1 MAPPV
6 CIKFLSIKMK
16 MIMMKK
22 IIISTGIFCA
32 CNVAV
37 FSQGNEID
45 AYTMSNAELNGTAR
59 SVAMGG
65 AFGALGG
72 DISAL
77 SINPAGLGIYRSSEI
92 VGTLGLS
99 TVNSS
104 TDWYGRA
111 KNVSRTGLSLDNLG
125 FELYLPTSSSSILNW
140 NVAFSYNK
148 LKNFRREYKM
158 ENQSGMKHSI
168 GDYVASRSYGISE
181 GDLIY
186 EENVY
191 DPYYNPSLAGDWLSI
206 LGYESYMINP
216 VKDQN
221 KTYSGFFDNYK
232 PTEGYLRV
240 TENGYIDEMNF
251 GIGMNISNFLFLGT
265 SLSVTEID
273 YRLNSAY
280 EEYNEL
286 NHHIYLNNWLNT
298 EGKGYSFNF
307 GAIMNLQMIRLGVA
321 YSTPKWYKMTDY
333 YDASVTTYLAD
344 NDVET
349 RYTPENTYSEY
360 RFKTPDQWTFS
371 GAVIIGGTAL
381 LSADYELINYKNM
394 KYADTYGKEYATN
407 DDIQADFGYSH
418 TLKLG
423 GELKLTP
430 QFAVRGGYVT
440 QTSPMRTKLVN
451 NEVEVLPSGTIPHFT
466 TTSASTN
473 YITAGLGY
481 RFTPNFYMDL
491 ACIYR
496 TNKAKAYAF
505 SNRYYND
512 GSVDVSSVPASLT
525 NKSTRLELTLGYKF

>member
-1 MAPPV
+1 
-6 CIKFLSIKMK
+6 
-16 MIMMKK
+16 
-22 IIISTGIFCA
+22 
-32 CNVAV
+32 
-37 FSQGNEID
+37 
-45 AYTMSNAELNGTAR
+45 MS
-59 SVAMGG
+59 MGG

-72 DISAL
+72 DL
-77 SINPAGLGIYRSSEI
+77 SVLSVNPAGLGIYRSSE
-92 VGTLGLS
+92 VTGTLGLS

-104 TDWYGRA
+104 TNWYG
-111 KNVSRTGLSLDNLG
+111 KVKDVSKTNFSQDNLG

-140 NVAFSYNK
+140 NLAFSYNK
-148 LKNFRREYKM
+148 LKNFSREYKM
-158 ENQSGMKHSI
+158 ENQSGMKYSI

-181 GDLIY
+181 SDLIY
-186 EENVY
+186 EENY
-191 DPYYNPSLAGDWLSI
+191 DPYFDNPKLAGNWLSV

-216 VKDQN
+216 EADK

-240 TENGYIDEMNF
+240 TEKGHIDEMNF

-265 SLSVTEID
+265 SLSVTEMD

-286 NHHIYLNNWLNT
+286 NHHIYLDNWLNT

-307 GAIMNLQMIRLGVA
+307 GAIMNLQVIRLGIA

-333 YDASVTTYLAD
+333 YDASATTYLAS

-349 RYTPENTYSEY
+349 RNTPENSYSEY
-360 RFKTPDQWTFS
+360 RFKTPDKWTFS
-371 GAVIIGGTAL
+371 GAVIVGKSAL
-381 LSADYELINYKNM
+381 LSADYELMNYKNM
-394 KYADTYGKEYATN
+394 KYADTYGKEFATN

-430 QFAVRGGYVT
+430 QFAIRGGYVT
-440 QTSPMRTKLVN
+440 QTSPMRTELVN

-466 TTSASTN
+466 TTAASTS

-481 RFTPNFYMDL
+481 RFTPNFYLDL
-491 ACIYR
+491 VCIYR
-496 TNKAKAYAF
+496 MNKAKVYAF

-512 GSVDVSSVPASLT
+512 GSVDVSSVPASFT
-525 NKSTRLELTLGYKF
+525 NKSTRVALTLGYKF